1 MNRHRWLIT
10 IGLSLSVF
18 LLSACI
24 ILPDAKGLA
33 KEQAASAISSAQIRL
48 KELTAEWGSNQALA
62 QALID
67 GSITPPESLIRAT
80 KTEYAQA
87 GGGRYMYA
95 FVAASS
101 DASGPQIVVFG
112 MGRGEK
118 SELGFYKSVH
128 AYLCVAFSPD
138 ETHDGQW
145 RPSQSECPTEVVTHK
160 ANPNNAELVTLDEL
174 NLKNP

>member
-1 MNRHRWLIT
+1 MT

-33 KEQAASAISSAQIRL
+33 KEQAASAISSAQNRL

-67 GSITPPESLIRAT
+67 GSITPPESLIGAA
-80 KTEYAQA
+80 KSDYEKA
-87 GGGRYMYA
+87 GGGHDMYA
-95 FVAASS
+95 FVAANS

-118 SELGFYKSVH
+118 SELGFYKSAFV
-128 AYLCVAFSPD
+128 YLCVAFSPD
-138 ETHDGQW
+138 ESHDGQW
-145 RPSQSECPTEVVTHK
+145 KPSQSECPTEVVTRK

-174 NLKNP
+174 NLQNQ